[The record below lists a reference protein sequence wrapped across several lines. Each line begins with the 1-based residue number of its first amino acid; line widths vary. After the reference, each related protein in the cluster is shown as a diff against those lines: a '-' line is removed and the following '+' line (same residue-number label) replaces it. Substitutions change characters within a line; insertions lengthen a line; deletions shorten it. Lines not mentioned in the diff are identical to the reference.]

1 MTSVTVLCKDRLCNI
16 RSCQIIGKNG
26 IYSLGYG
33 SINIASGDPFLII
46 GSRGCDRKIIVFIA
60 VPFGIYAIERNGL
73 NGKNISNQCFLRPS
87 GIDFTGGNIFNI
99 IFIFDIIV
107 FGAGVRWWSIMDDY
121 IFGGWSSKTAFV
133 TRRLT
138 GKE

>member
-1 MTSVTVLCKDRLCNI
+1 M
-16 RSCQIIGKNG
+16 
-26 IYSLGYG
+26 
-33 SINIASGDPFLII
+33 II

-60 VPFGIYAIERNGL
+60 VPFGIYAVERNGL

-107 FGAGVRWWSIMDDY
+107 FGAESD
-121 IFGGWSSKTAFV
+121 GGPSWTIIYSGMEFEDSFRYPASY
-133 TRRLT
+133 R
-138 GKE
+138 

>member
-1 MTSVTVLCKDRLCNI
+1 M
-16 RSCQIIGKNG
+16 
-26 IYSLGYG
+26 
-33 SINIASGDPFLII
+33 II

-60 VPFGIYAIERNGL
+60 VPYGIYAIERNGL

>member
-1 MTSVTVLCKDRLCNI
+1 M
-16 RSCQIIGKNG
+16 
-26 IYSLGYG
+26 
-33 SINIASGDPFLII
+33 II

-107 FGAGVRWWSIMDDY
+107 FGCGSPMVVHHGRLY
-121 IFGGWSSKTAFV
+121 IRGMEFEDSFRYPASY
-133 TRRLT
+133 R
-138 GKE
+138 

>member
-1 MTSVTVLCKDRLCNI
+1 M
-16 RSCQIIGKNG
+16 
-26 IYSLGYG
+26 
-33 SINIASGDPFLII
+33 II

-60 VPFGIYAIERNGL
+60 VPFGIYAVERNGL

-87 GIDFTGGNIFNI
+87 GIDFTGGNIFNIIIIFSILFVLFNI